1 MFMQFRISISLSAIF
16 VALLAFPLTTFAQQI
31 HADGKRKIVTQV
43 APVYP
48 PIARNL
54 RLSGTVRL
62 YATVAPAGKVVRTE
76 VIGGNPLLA
85 QAATNA
91 VSKFTWE
98 PNAEETRELVE
109 INFRYMTN

>member
-1 MFMQFRISISLSAIF
+1 MRCGISVSLFAISLILLVFSAK
-16 VALLAFPLTTFAQQI
+16 TFAQQI
-31 HADGKRKIVTQV
+31 HAEGKRRIVTQ
-43 APVYP
+43 AEPIYP

-76 VIGGNPLLA
+76 VIGGNPVLI

-91 VSKFTWE
+91 VAKFVWE
-98 PNAEETRELVE
+98 PNSEQTREFVE
-109 INFRYMTN
+109 INFRLAND